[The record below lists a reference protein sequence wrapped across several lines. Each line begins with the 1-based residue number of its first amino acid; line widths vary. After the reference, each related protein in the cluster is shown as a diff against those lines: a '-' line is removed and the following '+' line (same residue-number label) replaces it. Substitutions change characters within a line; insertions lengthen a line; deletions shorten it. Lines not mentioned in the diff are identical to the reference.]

1 MKLETNG
8 VMTLKNITLLNND
21 FLAKIT
27 TLEQEVNVIQ
37 LTFGT
42 ATQDIGEN
50 SANGDFAFS
59 AESGTVWIKDTSVD
73 IVGYASSYARSD
85 HQLPIQ
91 TVNTIPNSDS
101 ADGSYGT
108 VDSYARNDHSQP
120 INVQINASIVSV
132 VNGVGNYGSSA
143 YYSRH
148 DHIHPQQLTYDGNIT
163 ATKLIKSGGLPTELL
178 CANDDTT
185 AISDNDSDLVKKTGK
200 TLQAVQGVLRH
211 SGDDEESEDD
221 DDYQTRGQIYQ
232 FYVNKAQTETIIV
245 ESTGSSTI
253 QLGCSRLLN
262 TGQIAG
268 QWTTYTTPSNYT
280 TNRLGFKISL
290 ASDSGDNIRGL
301 QISPDGNTLSF
312 NRSVIAGTGA
322 TNGASNCSVNYS
334 AGNPI
339 LWGVNSTDPIGGFYS
354 NGTNIYRRARTI
366 TLGSGPP

>member
-1 MKLETNG
+1 MVILHSLPKVVQYGCMIAVE
-8 VMTLKNITLLNND
+8 ITVEIQFLIKQLLPMM
-21 FLAKIT
+21 L
-27 TLEQEVNVIQ
+27 LHQ
-37 LTFGT
+37 LTVELELQELQMSIEEEIISIHCKFLMFY
-42 ATQDIGEN
+42 QVKI
-50 SANGDFAFS
+50 
-59 AESGTVWIKDTSVD
+59 
-73 IVGYASSYARSD
+73 
-85 HQLPIQ
+85 LLL

-132 VNGVGNYGSSA
+132 VNGVGNNGSSA

-148 DHIHPQQLTYDGNIT
+148 DHIHPQQLTYDGDIT
-163 ATKLIKSGGLPTELL
+163 ATKLIKSGGLQTELL
-178 CANDDTT
+178 YANDDTT
-185 AISDNDSDLVKKTGK
+185 AISDNDSHLVKKTGK

-211 SGDDEESEDD
+211 SGDEEESEDD

-232 FYVNKAQTETIIV
+232 FYVNKAQTVTIIV

-290 ASDSGDNIRGL
+290 ASDSDDNTRGL

-322 TNGASNCSVNYS
+322 TNGASNGSVNYS

-339 LWGVNSTDPIGGFYS
+339 LWGVNSTDPIG
-354 NGTNIYRRARTI
+354 
-366 TLGSGPP
+366 